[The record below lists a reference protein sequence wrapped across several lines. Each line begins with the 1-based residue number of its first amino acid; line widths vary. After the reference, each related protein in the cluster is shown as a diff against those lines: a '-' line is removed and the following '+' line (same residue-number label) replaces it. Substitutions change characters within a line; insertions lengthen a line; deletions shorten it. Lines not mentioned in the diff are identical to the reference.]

1 MLLYHYCS
9 NDTFLSILRNSEL
22 WLSELTLSNDSMEG
36 IWVREVLLEE
46 CRERNL
52 SPQAL
57 DDFAEKT
64 AFLLEVFSAAGF
76 CLSAEGDLLSQW
88 RGYADNG
95 AGVAIGFEP
104 KTIEELCEARKE
116 KGMGASLGQVVYESP
131 EQRAAIQPHADK
143 LVDFIEKGALSAQS
157 GAASLLGL
165 YSEEDD
171 KKRKQLSFSYFLQFL
186 FMMDMLF
193 KFKNPAFSEEKEWRI
208 LSIMTKTTREDK
220 SMKSGCYSDPQNL
233 DFRARGDHI
242 VPYLRLPIPDD
253 KKGCIKEIILGPR
266 NRTPEPVIRAV
277 LEKYGFE
284 NVNIRRSAA
293 TYR

>member
-9 NDTFLSILRNSEL
+9 NDTFLKIIGNSEI

-36 IWVREVLLEE
+36 AWVRKVLLEE

-52 SPQAL
+52 SPHAL
-57 DDFAEKT
+57 DDFAEKAT
-64 AFLLEVFSAAGF
+64 FLLEVFSAAGF

-95 AGVAIGFEP
+95 AGVAIGFDR
-104 KTIEELCEARKE
+104 KTIEELCESTKE
-116 KGMGASLGQVVYESP
+116 KGTGASLDRVVYESP

-143 LVDFIEKGALSAQS
+143 LVDFIERGALSAQS

-171 KKRKQLSFSYFLQFL
+171 KKRKQLSFAYFFQFL
-186 FMMDMLF
+186 FMMNMLF
-193 KFKNPAFSEEKEWRI
+193 TFKNPAFSEEKEWRI
-208 LSIMTKTTREDK
+208 LSIMSKTTLEGK
-220 SMKSGCYSDPQNL
+220 SMKSGGYSNPQNL

-242 VPYLRLPIPDD
+242 VPYLRLPIPND
-253 KKGCIKEIILGPR
+253 KKGCIREIILGPR
-266 NRTPEPVIRAV
+266 NRTPEPVIRAA
-277 LEKYGFE
+277 LEKFGFHD
-284 NVNIRRSAA
+284 VTIRRSAA

>member
-52 SPQAL
+52 SPHAL
-57 DDFAEKT
+57 DDFAKKT
-64 AFLLEVFSAAGF
+64 TFLLEVFSVVGF

-95 AGVAIGFEP
+95 AGVAIGFDRESLEALCDDTEEEGIGATLDEVIYELP
-104 KTIEELCEARKE
+104 K
-116 KGMGASLGQVVYESP
+116 
-131 EQRAAIQPHADK
+131 QRAAIRPNADE
-143 LVDFIEKGALSAQS
+143 LMDFIESGALSTQS
-157 GAASLLGL
+157 GTAALLGMCTK
-165 YSEEDD
+165 ENEMKNDH
-171 KKRKQLSFSYFLQFL
+171 LSFCKSPRFS
-186 FMMDMLF
+186 FMMKILF
-193 KFKNPAFSEEKEWRI
+193 NFKNATFSEEKEWRMLFIISKTI
-208 LSIMTKTTREDK
+208 LEEKTIKTSPYR
-220 SMKSGCYSDPQNL
+220 DPQNL

-253 KKGCIKEIILGPR
+253 KKGCIREIILGPR
-266 NRTPEPVIRAV
+266 NRTPEPVIGAA
-277 LEKYGFE
+277 LEKFGFE
-284 NVNIRRSAA
+284 NVAIRRSAA

>member
-64 AFLLEVFSAAGF
+64 TSLLEFLSAAGF

-95 AGVAIGFEP
+95 AGIAVGFDRNDLKALCDGTKEEVIGP
-104 KTIEELCEARKE
+104 T
-116 KGMGASLGQVVYESP
+116 LGKVIYESP
-131 EQRAAIQPHADK
+131 KQRAAIRPHADRLEK
-143 LVDFIEKGALSAQS
+143 FINKGILTDIAILPERRSN
-157 GAASLLGL
+157 
-165 YSEEDD
+165 EEDEIGREL
-171 KKRKQLSFSYFLQFL
+171 KTHYNFQFL
-186 FMMDMLF
+186 RMMDVLF
-193 KFKNPAFSEEKEWRI
+193 IIKNKAFSEENEWRI
-208 LSIMTKTTREDK
+208 LRLLIKADFENNTLKGGPYR
-220 SMKSGCYSDPQNL
+220 DPQNL